1 MPRTSERAK
10 AIAHQE
16 AVVHSLHQR
25 HLYNIAFSDN
35 DSDSFD
41 EVNYHLQQS
50 ILKRMQSSRF
60 LFRSKKYRK
69 RTIFDFEDALSAESN
84 EYNDD
89 EFLFLFRIRRAS
101 FFNLLD
107 MIKDDPIFN
116 KKKYKKARPSSHQL
130 LVFLYRIGR
139 EGVAASLSAL
149 SAFFKL
155 GKGTLRTY
163 ILNVLK
169 AIIKHKQDVIYWPS
183 AEERKELSD
192 RLTAYGFPNCVG
204 IIDGTLIV
212 LDRRPAT
219 DFESYYSRK
228 SNYAINCAVVCDD
241 NCRIIYYLA
250 GWPGSTHDNRV
261 LRNSDLYQNKSKYFS
276 INEYLLGDSAYSAS
290 QIMVQA
296 FKKGKGEVDLPPRK
310 EQFNTI
316 LAEVRIKSEHCIG
329 ILKAR
334 FPSMR
339 RLNVW
344 IKKGK
349 KQVKHIVELITACMI
364 IHNLMIDYDDLIPQE
379 WYDEFL
385 ATINWDIYDEEYSSD
400 EDVDHTKGN
409 DQGIDRRKFAFKH
422 VQQYHI

>member
-1 MPRTSERAK
+1 MPRTSERSK

-16 AVVHSLHQR
+16 AVVRSLHQKY
-25 HLYNIAFSDN
+25 LYNLAFSDDDN
-35 DSDSFD
+35 DSFD
-41 EVNYHLQQS
+41 EMNYHLQQS
-50 ILKRMQSSRF
+50 ILRRMQTSRF

-69 RTIFDFEDALSAESN
+69 RTIFDFEDALSYESN

-89 EFLFLFRIRRAS
+89 EFLFLFRVRRAT

-107 MIKDDPIFN
+107 MIKDDSIFK
-116 KKKYKKARPSSHQL
+116 KKKYKQSRPASHQL

-139 EGVAASLSAL
+139 EGVGASLSAL

-155 GKGTLRTY
+155 GKGTLRSY

-169 AIIKHKQDVIYWPS
+169 AIIKHKEDVIYWPS
-183 AEERKELSD
+183 EQERKEISD
-192 RLTAYGFPNCVG
+192 RLTPYGFPHCVG

-212 LDRRPAT
+212 LDRRPAG

-228 SNYAINCAVVCDD
+228 SNYSINCAVVCDD

-261 LRNSDLYQNKSKYFS
+261 LRNSDLYMNKSKYFS

-296 FKKGKGEVDLPPRK
+296 FKKGKGEIDLPPRK
-310 EQFNTI
+310 EKFNTI

-334 FPSMR
+334 FPCLK

-344 IKKGK
+344 IKDEKKTGK
-349 KQVKHIVELITACMI
+349 THC
-364 IHNLMIDYDDLIPQE
+364 
-379 WYDEFL
+379 
-385 ATINWDIYDEEYSSD
+385 
-400 EDVDHTKGN
+400 
-409 DQGIDRRKFAFKH
+409 
-422 VQQYHI
+422 